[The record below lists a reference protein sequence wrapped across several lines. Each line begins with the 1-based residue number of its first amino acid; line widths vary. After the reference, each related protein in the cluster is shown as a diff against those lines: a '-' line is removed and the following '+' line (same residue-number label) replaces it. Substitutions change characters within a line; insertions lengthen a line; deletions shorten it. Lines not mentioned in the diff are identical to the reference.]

1 MVWLMGVLAR
11 LEAAAPR
18 LGLTPDVLN
27 FVGLGFGIF
36 SGALICLNQPEG
48 GALALGIAGVADVL
62 DGRIARRMGL
72 VSRYGQFIDST
83 LDRFVEVAVLLA
95 LAYYLRGHPW
105 GPQVAAA
112 ALAGSLLVSYTRA
125 RGESVGVVCTVG
137 LMPRAVR
144 LVLTLVACLF
154 DRWISM
160 LCGAPAGSLLI
171 LVLIMIA
178 LGTFSTAVYRT
189 YWIARRLR
197 SHPA

>member
-1 MVWLMGVLAR
+1 MAWLMGVLAR
-11 LEAAAPR
+11 LEVAAPG

-36 SGALICLNQPEG
+36 SGALICLNQPEM

-72 VSRYGQFIDST
+72 VSRYGEFIDST
-83 LDRFVEVAVLLA
+83 VDRFVEVAVLLA
-95 LAYYLRGHPW
+95 LAYYLRGQPW
-105 GPQVAAA
+105 GPLAAAA

-125 RGESVGVVCTVG
+125 RGESVGVVCTGG

-144 LVLTLVACLF
+144 LVLTLIACLF
-154 DRWISM
+154 DRWISR
-160 LCGAPAGSLLI
+160 LCGAPSGSLLVV
-171 LVLIMIA
+171 VLIAIA
-178 LGTFSTAVYRT
+178 LGTFATAVYRT
-189 YWIARRLR
+189 SWIARRLR

>member
-1 MVWLMGVLAR
+1 MAWLMGALAYV
-11 LEAAAPR
+11 EAAAPR
-18 LGLTPDVLN
+18 LHLTPDVLN
-27 FVGLGFGIF
+27 FVNLGFGIF
-36 SGALICLNQPEG
+36 SGALICINQPEAG
-48 GALALGIAGVADVL
+48 GLALAFAGVADIL
-62 DGRIARRMGL
+62 DGRIARRLGL

-83 LDRFVEVAVLLA
+83 LDRFVEVAVLLG

-105 GPQVAAA
+105 GPQAAAA

-125 RGESVGVVCTVG
+125 RGESVGVVCTGG

-144 LVLTLVACLF
+144 LVLTLVACLC

-160 LCGAPAGSLLI
+160 LCDAPSGSLLM